1 MVGVVFLNMGGPDC
15 LDAVR
20 PFLYN
25 LFSDREIIRLGPAL
39 MQRPLAWWIARKRA
53 PKSRSAYEMIG
64 GKSPLAAITGAQAA
78 AVEALV
84 NRGGGQRVRCRSGMR
99 YWRPFTRDVLA
110 ELKTDGV
117 SRVLAVSLYPHY
129 SSATSGSSIRDLERC
144 AGDLDLDYRVVES
157 FPDHPGYVAALAET
171 VREGLAVL
179 LRREADALGTGA
191 LRLPD
196 ASALVYSAHS
206 LPKGLIE
213 AGDPYV
219 RHLERT
225 ITALEE
231 RTGIRGHLC
240 FQSRSG
246 PVVWLEPATDVFLN
260 ELAGEGVRRILMLPI
275 SFVSDHVETL
285 YEIDI
290 LYRGMMAAKGVV
302 LVRTPSLNDRPTFM
316 GALADVVE
324 RGLEEA
330 GWQE

>member
-25 LFSDREIIRLGPAL
+25 LFSDREIIRLGPAF

-53 PKSRSAYEMIG
+53 PKSRSAYERIG
-64 GKSPLAAITGAQAA
+64 GKSPLAAITGAQAS

-84 NRGGGQRVRCRSGMR
+84 NRGGQRVRCLAGMR

-110 ELKTDGV
+110 ELKTGGV

-129 SSATSGSSIRDLERC
+129 SSATSGSSIRDFERC
-144 AGDLDLDYRVVES
+144 ARDLALDYRVVES

-171 VREGLAVL
+171 VREGLAVM
-179 LRREADALGTGA
+179 LRQEADGLGTGT
-191 LRLPD
+191 LQLPE

-206 LPKGLIE
+206 LPKSLVE

-231 RTGIRGHLC
+231 RTGIPGHLC

-246 PVVWLEPATDVFLN
+246 PVAWLEPATDVFLN
-260 ELAGEGVRRILMLPI
+260 ALRERGVRRILMLPI

-285 YEIDI
+285 DEIDI
-290 LYRGMMAAKGVV
+290 LYRGLMAAKGVV

-316 GALADVVE
+316 GALADIVE